1 MSEAQPTILALLA
14 VTAGLGLLVLAVATT
29 TAFVKVSIVL
39 FLVRNAL
46 GTQTIPPNVVLYAA
60 AMILT
65 MFVSAPVAEQTYD
78 RMSDPKLHYQT

>member
-39 FLVRNAL
+39 FLVRN
-46 GTQTIPPNVVLYAA
+46 
-60 AMILT
+60 
-65 MFVSAPVAEQTYD
+65 
-78 RMSDPKLHYQT
+78 